1 MRIAVDRQIGEIMLH
16 QMIGVRLTA
25 GAWSVAAL
33 LPLLVACG
41 SGDSTGSEEQEPSP
55 IGGSAQPLNGS
66 GAPSGPHFNLNIIG
80 TSSKSASIS
89 TGGRIFVPLQG
100 STKILLAEGADFA
113 VLDANGTDGS
123 AQFQLPAADPDGD
136 GVTNYEVFA
145 RALGKPGGASTLTTC
160 ATDPATGEELCSA
173 DSLSLARTS
182 GRQRFQNVSKELL
195 FVSVDLDGD
204 GVNEQVS
211 LFDDALQDFFW
222 QVDNNGLR
230 LAQLRFYPTR

>member
-1 MRIAVDRQIGEIMLH
+1 MLH
-16 QMIGVRLTA
+16 QMNRTRRIG
-25 GAWSVAAL
+25 GAWLSAAAVL
-33 LPLLVACG
+33 SMLMACG
-41 SGDSTGSEEQEPSP
+41 SGDATDAEQSDAIPL
-55 IGGSAQPLNGS
+55 GGSAQPLGGN

-80 TSSKSASIS
+80 TKTKTGVDVSG
-89 TGGRIFVPLQG
+89 GGRIFVPLQG
-100 STKILLAEGADFA
+100 STRILLAEGADFA

-136 GVTNYEVFA
+136 GVTNFEVFA

-173 DSLSLARTS
+173 DSLSLVRSS

-211 LFDDALQDFFW
+211 LFDDALQDFFF
-222 QVDNNGLR
+222 QVDNTGLR
-230 LAQLRFYPTR
+230 IAQLRFYPVR

>member
-1 MRIAVDRQIGEIMLH
+1 MLH
-16 QMIGVRLTA
+16 QMKQSLRSNVASVETTLFLCALTA
-25 GAWSVAAL
+25 CGAGDPSDTPQSDPIQLGSSV
-33 LPLLVACG
+33 
-41 SGDSTGSEEQEPSP
+41 
-55 IGGSAQPLNGS
+55 QPLSGN

-80 TSSKSASIS
+80 TKTKTGVDVSG
-89 TGGRIFVPLQG
+89 GGRIFVPLQG

-160 ATDPATGEELCSA
+160 ATDPTTGEVLCSA
-173 DSLSLARTS
+173 DALSLVRSS

-195 FVSVDLDGD
+195 FVSVDLNGD

-230 LAQLRFYPTR
+230 LAQLRFYPVQ

>member
-1 MRIAVDRQIGEIMLH
+1 MLH
-16 QMIGVRLTA
+16 QKIGPRMSTRA
-25 GAWSVAAL
+25 RSGAAL
-33 LPLLVACG
+33 LSVLVACG
-41 SGDSTGSEEQEPSP
+41 SDDSAGTEEQETTP
-55 IGGSAQPLNGS
+55 IGGSAQHLNGN

-80 TSSKSASIS
+80 TGTKSADIT
-89 TGGRIFVPLQG
+89 TGGRIFVPLKG
-100 STKILLAEGADFA
+100 STKILLAEGDDFA

-173 DSLSLARTS
+173 DSLSLVRTS

-195 FVSVDLDGD
+195 FVAVDLDGD

-211 LFDDALQDFFW
+211 LFDEALQDFFW

>member
-1 MRIAVDRQIGEIMLH
+1 MLH
-16 QMIGVRLTA
+16 QMKQSLRSNVASVETTLLLCALTA
-25 GAWSVAAL
+25 CGAGDPSDTAQSDPIQLGSSV
-33 LPLLVACG
+33 
-41 SGDSTGSEEQEPSP
+41 
-55 IGGSAQPLNGS
+55 QPLNGN

-80 TSSKSASIS
+80 TKTKTGVDVSG
-89 TGGRIFVPLQG
+89 GGRIFVPLQG

-136 GVTNYEVFA
+136 GVTNYDVFA

-160 ATDPATGEELCSA
+160 ATDPTTGEVLCSA
-173 DSLSLARTS
+173 DALSLVRSS

-195 FVSVDLDGD
+195 FVSVDLNGD

-230 LAQLRFYPTR
+230 LAQLRFYPVQ